1 MGLPKDPA
9 MLLGFVNL
17 KLRDFYPDLDKMCE
31 DLGMDRKDIED
42 ALGAI
47 DYEYD
52 ADQNQ
57 FI

>member
-1 MGLPKDPA
+1 